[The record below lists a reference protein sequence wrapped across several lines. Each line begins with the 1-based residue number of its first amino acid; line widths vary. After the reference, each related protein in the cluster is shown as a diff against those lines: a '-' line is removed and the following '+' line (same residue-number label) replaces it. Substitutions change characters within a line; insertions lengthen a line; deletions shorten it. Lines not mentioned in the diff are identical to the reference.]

1 MRGTKILNLAPRTVY
16 RDGHAT
22 EADAQCFV
30 DLFGGEPSAQNPE
43 RMNQESGDFS
53 QRNSDA
59 LQWFGY
65 TNPSF
70 AQ

>member
-1 MRGTKILNLAPRTVY
+1 LIDLHHVALPPMKPKKLRKRLCRVRGTKILNLAPRTVY

-43 RMNQESGDFS
+43 R
-53 QRNSDA
+53 
-59 LQWFGY
+59 
-65 TNPSF
+65 
-70 AQ
+70 

>member
-22 EADAQCFV
+22 EADAQRFV

-43 RMNQESGDFS
+43 R
-53 QRNSDA
+53 
-59 LQWFGY
+59 
-65 TNPSF
+65 
-70 AQ
+70 